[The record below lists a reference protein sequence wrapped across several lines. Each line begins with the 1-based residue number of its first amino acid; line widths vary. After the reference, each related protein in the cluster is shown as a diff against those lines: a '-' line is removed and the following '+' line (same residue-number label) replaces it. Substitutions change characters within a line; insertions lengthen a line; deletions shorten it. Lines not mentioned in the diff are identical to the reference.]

1 MKIVILA
8 AVAVLACACG
18 PKEINKTVSTESIGK
33 GIIGFAGPTPVSVTI
48 EKNVITAVE
57 ALPNYETFEYFV
69 LVKDELL
76 PKYVG
81 MTVEDALS
89 TELDAVSGAT
99 YSSNAIKKNVR
110 LALESAAGI
119 KASK

>member
-1 MKIVILA
+1 MRKVILTA
-8 AVAVLACACG
+8 LAVLACACG
-18 PKEINKTVSTESIGK
+18 SKEINKTVTTEVLGK
-33 GIIGFAGPTPVSVTI
+33 GISGFAGPTPVSVTI
-48 EKNVITAVE
+48 EKNVITSVE

-81 MTVEDALS
+81 LTVEEALS

-110 LALESAAGI
+110 LAIESAAGI
-119 KASK
+119 KNKK